1 VSCSSNDNCAAVG
14 EYQDNSHDVQ
24 GLLLTESSGSWTA
37 STAALP
43 TGADTNPGVSL
54 ASVSCASN
62 GNCTAVGA
70 YSASSNAE
78 GLLLTETS
86 GTWGTGVEAGL
97 PSDHATLSGV
107 MLNSVSCASAGNC
120 SAVGT
125 YFDNTANPNGQIV
138 LLDESSGSWGTGVE
152 ATLPSQPSSGPG
164 FASAKSVSCAS
175 AGNCSAVGTYL
186 DGSGIQQGLL
196 LTESSGNWQQGAEA
210 GLPGDAN
217 TGIAGPSPALY
228 SVSCASAGNCS
239 AVGSYLDSTPQYQ
252 GLLLGAQA
260 ASPTLTASAPAT
272 GLPNTAIDA
281 SSVSATLANGAS
293 PTGTVTFK
301 VFGPQSTAP
310 SSCSSG
316 GTTVGTAIVSDN
328 GTYNPS
334 AGFTPSSVGDYW
346 WYASYGGDTSDN
358 PAASTCGASMAK
370 MVVAPLPPTAQISS
384 PATGGTYAVDQSVA
398 TTFSCSE
405 GAGGPG
411 LASCDDNSGTNTV
424 SGGNGHLDTS
434 TTGQQQYTV
443 TATSNDTAQDTVSI
457 AYTVAGAPTAQ
468 ISTPAAG
475 GTYTVGQSVPT
486 TFSCSEGASGPG
498 IATCADN
505 NGGSGTSGHL
515 NTSSAG
521 SKTYTVTA
529 TSSDGQ
535 TGSTSIGYTVTNAVP
550 VNSTLP
556 TITGSHV
563 QTLTLT
569 EHNGTWT
576 NNPTSYAY
584 QWERCDSNGS
594 NCTAISSATSQKYA
608 LVKSD
613 VGHTIRVQ
621 ETASNAAGASSP
633 VSSDATP
640 AVLSINAVCAHII
653 KQIAQIKK
661 SALELEKSYD
671 SIVAST
677 KRIEKRVKS
686 SSTKQ
691 QVDSLLTKAAEL
703 VKKAKK
709 VLEKKASARAPAAVA
724 AVCPSESGFYNER
737 ARVAQARADMA
748 KARVYA
754 AEARVIAATAV
765 VTGR

>member
-1 VSCSSNDNCAAVG
+1 
-14 EYQDNSHDVQ
+14 
-24 GLLLTESSGSWTA
+24 
-37 STAALP
+37 
-43 TGADTNPGVSL
+43 
-54 ASVSCASN
+54 
-62 GNCTAVGA
+62 
-70 YSASSNAE
+70 
-78 GLLLTETS
+78 
-86 GTWGTGVEAGL
+86 
-97 PSDHATLSGV
+97 
-107 MLNSVSCASAGNC
+107 
-120 SAVGT
+120 
-125 YFDNTANPNGQIV
+125 
-138 LLDESSGSWGTGVE
+138 
-152 ATLPSQPSSGPG
+152 
-164 FASAKSVSCAS
+164 
-175 AGNCSAVGTYL
+175 
-186 DGSGIQQGLL
+186 
-196 LTESSGNWQQGAEA
+196 
-210 GLPGDAN
+210 
-217 TGIAGPSPALY
+217 
-228 SVSCASAGNCS
+228 
-239 AVGSYLDSTPQYQ
+239 
-252 GLLLGAQA
+252 
-260 ASPTLTASAPAT
+260 
-272 GLPNTAIDA
+272 
-281 SSVSATLANGAS
+281 
-293 PTGTVTFK
+293 
-301 VFGPQSTAP
+301 
-310 SSCSSG
+310 
-316 GTTVGTAIVSDN
+316 
-328 GTYNPS
+328 
-334 AGFTPSSVGDYW
+334 
-346 WYASYGGDTSDN
+346 
-358 PAASTCGASMAK
+358 
-370 MVVAPLPPTAQISS
+370 
-384 PATGGTYAVDQSVA
+384 
-398 TTFSCSE
+398 
-405 GAGGPG
+405 
-411 LASCDDNSGTNTV
+411 
-424 SGGNGHLDTS
+424 
-434 TTGQQQYTV
+434 
-443 TATSNDTAQDTVSI
+443 VSI